1 MDGHPSHGLI
11 ANRVVTNEDG
21 SVRPVEIT
29 DLRLV
34 VKKPKGTVVERDV
47 SCDST
52 FMLENIREI
61 GSAVCSKYHYLDDFV
76 SIYLFM
82 DNSGG
87 HGTKAVKQQYT
98 EILKE
103 EFNLI
108 VEWQPPNSPEMNLL
122 DLGIW
127 MAL

>member
-1 MDGHPSHGLI
+1 MI
-11 ANRVVTNEDG
+11 ANRVVTKEDG
-21 SVRPVEIT
+21 SVRPVKIT

-34 VKKPKGTVVERDV
+34 VRKPKGTVVERDV

-61 GSAVCSKYHYLDDFV
+61 GGAVRSKYHYLDDFV
-76 SIYLFM
+76 PIYLFM
-82 DNSGG
+82 DNAGG